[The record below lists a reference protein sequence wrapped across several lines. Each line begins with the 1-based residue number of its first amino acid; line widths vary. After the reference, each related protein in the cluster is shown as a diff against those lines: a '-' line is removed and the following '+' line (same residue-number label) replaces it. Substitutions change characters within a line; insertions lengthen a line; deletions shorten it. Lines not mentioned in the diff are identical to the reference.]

1 MTSLLTDFN
10 NYQNLYQTYK
20 QTGCIDFKDFSNIN
34 PTTLL
39 PLILNCF
46 SDSNFDSNVKKDI
59 KQYIKNQSL
68 EEKILFE
75 KKLIH
80 PMILDMQLLNTNILI
95 S

>member
-10 NYQNLYQTYK
+10 ISKFISNYK

-68 EEKILFE
+68 EEKNSL
-75 KKLIH
+75 
-80 PMILDMQLLNTNILI
+80 
-95 S
+95 

>member
-10 NYQNLYQTYK
+10 IYQNLYQTYK

-46 SDSNFDSNVKKDI
+46 HDSNFDSNVKKDI

-68 EEKILFE
+68 EEKNSL
-75 KKLIH
+75 
-80 PMILDMQLLNTNILI
+80 
-95 S
+95 